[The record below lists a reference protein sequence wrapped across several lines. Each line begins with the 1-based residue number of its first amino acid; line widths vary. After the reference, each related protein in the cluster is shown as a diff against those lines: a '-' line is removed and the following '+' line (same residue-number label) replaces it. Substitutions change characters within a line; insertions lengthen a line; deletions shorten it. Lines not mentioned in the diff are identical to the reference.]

1 MALYSFITKQCNADI
16 QKHGLVD
23 SVTKYAAKIE
33 YDQSVGSVDL
43 YPYPFLKRNVRR
55 HYRLII
61 EERQVGEDI
70 VYCFL
75 SVFQRSDSEYA
86 QFMSMNK
93 QGQLHLFSKK
103 YAPGPNEI
111 RSYLAERKS
120 QNRVEPLASLSPAEH
135 TYLMGLTNAPEGTE
149 QSIIESR
156 TWVERITHNVKP
168 GLRTEY
174 FELIQKLLWEGEI
187 DPAQT
192 VIGKGKYWILY
203 RYFPKSEKLFIV
215 GPLEPKV
222 KERDENDLRERYNR
236 IFQANDHV
244 ADQVIREE
252 GLRSYP
258 SIVTADKELW
268 LDIQDSKDANLSLS
282 PEEMDVLNSV
292 LNPSIRSTSDS
303 EQEAMYPLFINGR
316 PGSGKST
323 ILLYLFAEHLHFH
336 LKQIW
341 THKTTRG
348 IAILERPPIYLTY
361 SESLLNDARR
371 IVSDILR
378 CDSEKSQSQYELTD
392 IEIKQTIESSFG
404 HFREF
409 LRSALPIAD
418 RLHFDPKAFVDFP
431 HFRRLFLEK
440 TSQDANPKLRD
451 LSPEIA
457 WHVIRTYIKGMRQH
471 AQGYLDI
478 DAYENELPRKQQ
490 TVTNPTFELVYTEI
504 WEKFYKAYCES
515 EGHWDDQDLARKLL
529 DLAEEGRIELSQF
542 PAVFCD
548 ESQDFTKIE
557 LEVVFQLSRFAKRN
571 IKLNELHSVLP
582 RIPFAFAGD
591 PFQTLNPT
599 GFDWDATKAFF
610 HNSIVRPLDPAS
622 RANLTFNYKELE
634 FNYRSAQPI
643 VQFCNLIQLMRGR
656 AFNIK
661 DIKPQKTWQIRP
673 ALDPVYYDIAQ
684 VGCQQAMQTQQ
695 ALIYIVPCQEG
706 EEEAYVKKDPFLK
719 RIAWDE
725 EEQVVTR
732 DVLSPIRAKGLQFQR
747 IVLYKFGEH
756 AINTYQEQVNLLL
769 DPFIDRTG
777 NGESLPKEDTLPLE
791 YFVNHLYVAASRPRQ
806 QLIIVDSKK
815 ALDNFWA
822 FAIEGDQ
829 QALIYSYNSNQDWN
843 REHITRLIQGSRE
856 SWYQIKDDA
865 LTLGRDFFAKGKE
878 LRDPYFMDRA
888 RQNYLAAGER
898 HLADQAL
905 ALKLF
910 YEDQLKEAGLVYV
923 RLNQPGEAI
932 ACFWRSQ
939 NYGEIVGLKS
949 DFKSNNPKHHLLFD
963 VAEYMESD
971 RSLDASVQCIEDIYD
986 AIGSSQ
992 DIKRAVVTDT
1002 QWMSIIQEAVQ
1013 QLALKIDEKGGGE
1026 KTAKEWKKV
1035 WLQLTGILD
1044 AGITLS
1050 DTISLAR
1057 VACVAEE
1064 YTQCRE
1070 LLVKNNISP
1079 TNTTE
1084 WTTLAFAESSEYPEK
1099 IRWLARLNLHSR
1111 IIESYEDSIS
1121 DNSQTPALSNRDSTL
1136 VFSAYMHGK
1145 KYKEVQDFLAQYP
1158 NEKRYQSLLSRL
1170 LQEERYEL
1178 ANQVV
1183 LKIIHFYVFTAKW
1196 NAALHFVMSLPELPE
1211 SIPTQNKQLK
1221 LDPARGHAFLIQQ
1234 LARSEALQRESSP
1247 SQRHAVSTYLKLQL
1261 VNPSQS
1267 LQANL
1272 RLQEAGSAFERAG
1285 VFEDILNFYDSII
1298 KHAPDKQ
1305 SPLTHWA
1312 KLRWVKTKFREA
1324 SSIKAEASRN
1334 EAINA
1339 ATAEL
1344 QGWGLTKN
1352 KIQTAPRFP
1361 KLEPLREISL
1371 PVEEVPLE
1379 KEFEIAV
1386 PSEINQA
1393 QPVPETTEAEE
1404 SFTVI
1409 NTHSEESTISL
1420 PTWKEIPDYAKP
1432 VSNEEIVE
1440 LEDVEEVA
1448 DAASIAATTNGSTH
1462 SEPPPPEHPLDDAP
1476 LVTNGSDEY
1485 ASVHHEPTSNGLEAT
1500 EHIDPIDND
1509 LEVHEAEEELVQIE
1523 AEDPPG
1529 DNSEEIAPI
1538 EHSDLLPNKPEE
1550 IGIPVTSIISKA
1562 SHGVLSSESS
1572 AYVRPY
1578 IQELPVRVSLNLQ
1591 IGNNAFDCQLIHHL
1605 RVLELRDQLS
1615 QARIDILGEGLEVR
1629 DSYGLLSVQSLDEE
1643 DSEGLSWLIAEW
1655 SLIIRLEKL
1664 GTITIASLEHAPSGK
1679 ALLQLLL

>member
-1 MALYSFITKQCNADI
+1 MALYSFITKQCNSDI

-43 YPYPFLKRNVRR
+43 YPHPFLKRNVRR

-103 YAPGPNEI
+103 YAPGQNEI

-120 QNRVEPLASLSPAEH
+120 QNRVEPLPTLSPVEH
-135 TYLMGLTNAPEGTE
+135 TYLMGLTNAPDGTE
-149 QSIIESR
+149 QSIVESR

-174 FELIQKLLWEGEI
+174 FELIQNLLWEGEI

-222 KERDENDLRERYNR
+222 KEKDENHLRERYNR

-268 LDIQDSKDANLSLS
+268 LDIQNSKDANLSLS

-292 LNPSIRSTSDS
+292 LSPSVGSANNSD
-303 EQEAMYPLFINGR
+303 QEAMYPLFINGR

-392 IEIKQTIESSFG
+392 IEIKETIENSFG

-418 RLHFDPKAFVDFP
+418 RLRFDPRSFVDFP

-440 TSQDANPKLRD
+440 TSQDVNPKLRD

-471 AQGYLDI
+471 VHGYLDI

-490 TVTNPTFELVYTEI
+490 TVTHPTFELVYTEI

-529 DLAEEGRIELSQF
+529 DLSEEGRIELSQF

-557 LEVVFQLSRFAKRN
+557 LEVVFQLSRFTKRN
-571 IKLNELHSVLP
+571 IKINELHSVLP

-719 RIAWDE
+719 RIAWNE

-756 AINTYQEQVNLLL
+756 AIDTYQEQVNLLL

-791 YFVNHLYVAASRPRQ
+791 YFVNHLYVAASRPRH
-806 QLIIVDSKK
+806 QLIIVDTKK

-843 REHITRLIQGSRE
+843 REHITRLTQGSRE

-865 LTLGRDFFAKGKE
+865 LTLGRDFFGKGKE

-888 RQNYLAAGER
+888 RQNYLAAGDR
-898 HLADQAL
+898 QQADQAL

-910 YEDQLKEAGLVYV
+910 YEGQLKEAGLVYV
-923 RLNQPGEAI
+923 KLNQPGEAI

-939 NYGEIVGLKS
+939 NYSDIVDLKS
-949 DFKSNNPKHHLLFD
+949 NFKSNNPKHHLLFD

-971 RSLDASVQCIEDIYD
+971 RSLEASVQCIEHIYD
-986 AIGSSQ
+986 AIGSQ
-992 DIKRAVVTDT
+992 EIKRSVVTDAL
-1002 QWMSIIQEAVQ
+1002 WMSIIQEAVQ
-1013 QLALKIDEKGGGE
+1013 QLALKIDEKGGAE

-1057 VACVAEE
+1057 IACVAEE

-1111 IIESYEDSIS
+1111 VIDSYESSIS
-1121 DNSQTPALSNRDSTL
+1121 GSSQSPALSNRDSTL
-1136 VFSAYMHGK
+1136 VFSAYMHSK
-1145 KYKEVQDFLAQYP
+1145 KYEALQSFLAQYP
-1158 NEKRYQSLLSRL
+1158 NEKRYLSLLSKL

-1211 SIPTQNKQLK
+1211 NISPQNNQLK

-1305 SPLTHWA
+1305 SSFAQWA

-1324 SSIKAEASRN
+1324 SSIKADASRN
-1334 EAINA
+1334 EAINN
-1339 ATAEL
+1339 ATSNLKE
-1344 QGWGLTKN
+1344 WGLTKN

-1361 KLEPLREISL
+1361 KLEPLKEITL
-1371 PVEEVPLE
+1371 PVEEVLLE
-1379 KEFEIAV
+1379 KEFEIAI
-1386 PSEINQA
+1386 PPEINQA
-1393 QPVPETTEAEE
+1393 QSVPETPEAEE
-1404 SFTVI
+1404 TITVI
-1409 NTHSEESTISL
+1409 NVQSEDSPISF
-1420 PTWKEIPDYAKP
+1420 PIWKEIPDYAKP
-1432 VSNEEIVE
+1432 VTSEEIIQTDE
-1440 LEDVEEVA
+1440 MEEAV
-1448 DAASIAATTNGSTH
+1448 DTVSLTASTNGSPT
-1462 SEPPPPEHPLDDAP
+1462 PEDALHDGTAP
-1476 LVTNGSDEY
+1476 LVPNGTDNRITIE
-1485 ASVHHEPTSNGLEAT
+1485 HEATSNGAT
-1500 EHIDPIDND
+1500 AIEHIESIENG
-1509 LEVHEAEEELVQIE
+1509 LETEEELVSIE
-1523 AEDPPG
+1523 EENPLDYI
-1529 DNSEEIAPI
+1529 DESTQLENSDSQPI
-1538 EHSDLLPNKPEE
+1538 KPEE
-1550 IGIPVTSIISKA
+1550 NSIPVTSIISKA
-1562 SHGVLSSESS
+1562 SHGVHSSESS
-1572 AYVRPY
+1572 AYVRPLF
-1578 IQELPVRVSLNLQ
+1578 QDLPIKVSLNLQ

-1605 RVLELRDQLS
+1605 RVLEIRDQLS
-1615 QARIDILGEGLEVR
+1615 QARIDILGEVLEVR
-1629 DSYGLLSVQSLDEE
+1629 DSYGLLNIQSLDAE
-1643 DSEGLSWLIAEW
+1643 DDEGLSWIIEEW
-1655 SLIIRLEKL
+1655 SLSIRLEKL
-1664 GTITIASLEHAPSGK
+1664 GSITIVILEHVPTGK

>member
-1 MALYSFITKQCNADI
+1 M
-16 QKHGLVD
+16 
-23 SVTKYAAKIE
+23 
-33 YDQSVGSVDL
+33 
-43 YPYPFLKRNVRR
+43 
-55 HYRLII
+55 
-61 EERQVGEDI
+61 
-70 VYCFL
+70 YCFL
-75 SVFQRSDSEYA
+75 CVFQRSDSEYA
-86 QFMSMNK
+86 QFMSMHK

-103 YAPGPNEI
+103 YAPSQNEI

-120 QNRVEPLASLSPAEH
+120 QNRVEPLPTLSPAEH
-135 TYLMGLTNAPEGTE
+135 TYLMGLTNAPDGTE

-174 FELIQKLLWEGEI
+174 FELIQNLLWEGEI

-203 RYFPKSEKLFIV
+203 RYFPKSDKLFIV

-222 KERDENDLRERYNR
+222 KEKDENDLRERYNR

-268 LDIQDSKDANLSLS
+268 LDIQNSKDANLSLS

-292 LNPSIRSTSDS
+292 LNPSVSTTNDS

-341 THKTTRG
+341 TNKTTRG

-361 SESLLNDARR
+361 SESLLNDAKR

-418 RLHFDPKAFVDFP
+418 RLHFDPKSFVDFP
-431 HFRRLFLEK
+431 HFRRLFLER
-440 TSQDANPKLRD
+440 TSQDANPKLRG

-457 WHVIRTYIKGMRQH
+457 WHVIRTYIKGMRQNIH
-471 AQGYLDI
+471 GYLDI

-490 TVTNPTFELVYTEI
+490 TVTHPTFELVYTEI

-725 EEQVVTR
+725 EEHVVTR

-756 AINTYQEQVNLLL
+756 AMNTYQEQVNLLL

-777 NGESLPKEDTLPLE
+777 NGDSLPKEDTLPLE

-806 QLIIVDSKK
+806 QLIIVDTKK

-865 LTLGRDFFAKGKE
+865 LTLGNDFFAKGRE

-888 RQNYLAAGER
+888 RQNYLAAGVR
-898 HLADQAL
+898 QQADQAL

-910 YEDQLKEAGLVYV
+910 YEGQLKEAGLVYV
-923 RLNQPGEAI
+923 KLNQPGEAI

-939 NYGEIVGLKS
+939 NYGEIAGIKS
-949 DFKSNNPKHHLLFD
+949 DFKSNNPKHLLLFD

-971 RSLDASVQCIEDIYD
+971 RSLEASVQCIEHIYD
-986 AIGSSQ
+986 AVDSSQ
-992 DIKRAVVTDT
+992 DIKRSVVTDA
-1002 QWMSIIQEAVQ
+1002 QWVNIIQDTVQ
-1013 QLALKIDEKGGGE
+1013 QLALKIDEKGGKE

-1057 VACVAEE
+1057 IACVAEE

-1084 WTTLAFAESSEYPEK
+1084 WTTLAFAESSAYPEK
-1099 IRWLARLNLHSR
+1099 IRWLARLNLHDR
-1111 IIESYEDSIS
+1111 IIESYESSIS
-1121 DNSQTPALSNRDSTL
+1121 DHSQPPALSNRDATL
-1136 VFSAYMHGK
+1136 VFSAYMHDK
-1145 KYKEVQDFLAQYP
+1145 KYKAVQDFLTLYP
-1158 NEKRYQSLLSRL
+1158 NEKRYLSLLSKL
-1170 LQEERYEL
+1170 LLEERYEH

-1211 SIPTQNKQLK
+1211 STSTQNKQLK

-1272 RLQEAGSAFERAG
+1272 RLQEAGSAFEKAG
-1285 VFEDILNFYDSII
+1285 VFEDILSFYDSII

-1305 SPLTHWA
+1305 SPLTQWA
-1312 KLRWVKTKFREA
+1312 QLRWVKTKFREA
-1324 SSIKAEASRN
+1324 SSIKVEANRN
-1334 EAINA
+1334 EAMNA
-1339 ATAEL
+1339 ATAKL

-1361 KLEPLREISL
+1361 KLEPLKEITL

-1386 PSEINQA
+1386 PPEINQP
-1393 QPVPETTEAEE
+1393 QPVPETHGVEE
-1404 SFTVI
+1404 SIPVV
-1409 NTHSEESTISL
+1409 SAQLEESTISL
-1420 PTWKEIPDYAKP
+1420 PTWKEIPDYAK
-1432 VSNEEIVE
+1432 STTNEEIVE
-1440 LEDVEEVA
+1440 MEDVVDEVP
-1448 DAASIAATTNGSTH
+1448 IAATTNGSD
-1462 SEPPPPEHPLDDAP
+1462 EPEDSPAERPEDTAL
-1476 LVTNGSDEY
+1476 LVPNGSDEHS
-1485 ASVHHEPTSNGLEAT
+1485 SVQYEPSSNGTDATEHIEPIENGLEAV
-1500 EHIDPIDND
+1500 EEPLSI
-1509 LEVHEAEEELVQIE
+1509 EV
-1523 AEDPPG
+1523 EDPLSDNVEEPAPLV
-1529 DNSEEIAPI
+1529 NSE
-1538 EHSDLLPNKPEE
+1538 LLSNEPEE
-1550 IGIPVTSIISKA
+1550 NGIPVTSIISKA
-1562 SHGVLSSESS
+1562 SHGVHSSESS
-1572 AYVRPY
+1572 TYVQPF
-1578 IQELPVRVSLNLQ
+1578 IQELPVKVSLNLQ

-1605 RVLELRDQLS
+1605 RVLELRDLRS
-1615 QARIDILGEGLEVR
+1615 QARIDILAEGLEVR
-1629 DSYGLLSVQSLDEE
+1629 DSYGLLNIQSLDQE
-1643 DSEGLSWLIAEW
+1643 DSEGLSWLIKEW
-1655 SLIIRLEKL
+1655 SLVIRLEKL
-1664 GTITIASLEHAPSGK
+1664 GTITIVILEHMPSGK